1 MYAEKKPQ
9 RGKLRR
15 IFGKVA
21 AVVSL
26 AATFAFYALGF
37 NIGHAYFNEWQ
48 ANKAETSVTQTY
60 NETAPRQDY
69 TANLPWAAA
78 GTALALSYG
87 AGFAGIALGKR
98 KDDDG
103 YSYSSYGGSSSGSSD
118 NFWLGYVLGSN
129 NGGSSRS
136 SSGSS
141 KDNGGAAAALVI
153 VGAVALAAGASVV
166 SYKAVKGNFFTGEP
180 PIIDK
185 KPDTLEEISRQ
196 PVRSLI
202 EETPAKVEPEPV
214 AVAPP
219 VPPPVTPTMTND
231 APPPEMDKEL
241 VKRWKPLSI

>member
-1 MYAEKKPQ
+1 MHAEKKPE

-37 NIGHAYFNEWQ
+37 NIGHAYYAEWQ
-48 ANKAETSVTQTY
+48 ANKAETAVTQTY
-60 NETAPRQDY
+60 QETAPREDH

-98 KDDDG
+98 KDRDG
-103 YSYSSYGGSSSGSSD
+103 YSYSSSYSSSGSSD

-129 NGGSSRS
+129 NGGG
-136 SSGSS
+136 SGGGGG
-141 KDNGGAAAALVI
+141 KNNGGAAAAVVI
-153 VGAVALAAGASVV
+153 IGAVALAAGASVV

-180 PIIDK
+180 PIFDK
-185 KPDTLEEISRQ
+185 EKDALTQLASKPERPLLEDIQTKTEIA
-196 PVRSLI
+196 P
-202 EETPAKVEPEPV
+202 EPEPV
-214 AVAPP
+214 PSTPEP
-219 VPPPVTPTMTND
+219 VPAPATMND
-231 APPPEMDKEL
+231 TPPPAMDKEL
-241 VKRWKPLSI
+241 VKRWKPLAI